1 MFDGI
6 DESVSSGKMLG
17 GCEFSFYSATILGL
31 QTVHQVLPSMLK
43 CVPIIHIRAFTF
55 NQTIENRAQ
64 YGAPADFDQW
74 AEIIQDDAWSWKHLG
89 R

>member
-1 MFDGI
+1 MTAIHQAKCLVD
-6 DESVSSGKMLG
+6 VSFLFIVRQS
-17 GCEFSFYSATILGL
+17 CGL
-31 QTVHQVLPSMLK
+31 QTDHQVLPSMLK

-55 NQTIENRAQ
+55 TQTIENRAQ

-74 AEIIQDDAWSWKHLG
+74 AEIVQDDAWSWENLG